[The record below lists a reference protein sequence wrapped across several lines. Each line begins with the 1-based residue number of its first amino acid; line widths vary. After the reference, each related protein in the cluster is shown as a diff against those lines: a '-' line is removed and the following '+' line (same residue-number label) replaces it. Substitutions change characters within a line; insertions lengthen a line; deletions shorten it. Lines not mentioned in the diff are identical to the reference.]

1 MTLRTVALAALL
13 LVPTLA
19 LAGAEDDDKLCEV
32 IGEAPN
38 ISVPPK
44 DRLGLAS
51 AASAEEPTVLPFDAA
66 LSGFVGPQYAHPGTE
81 SGPTGTI
88 LLGGGQASVRFGP
101 VSLGLRVGWT
111 TEVPIPAG
119 SFSTPYSYRRI
130 EGIVGFDIGLSNDR
144 TVLRPYLGGGQSA
157 KVMSGV
163 TSTAPAATAGL
174 ELDHYLTRF
183 LSIGGGV
190 GLDTHIAG
198 YDGIGVSWGLSAV
211 ARISIHWQSQL

>member
-1 MTLRTVALAALL
+1 MRTVALAALL
-13 LVPTLA
+13 LAPASA
-19 LAGAEDDDKLCEV
+19 LAGA
-32 IGEAPN
+32 G
-38 ISVPPK
+38 
-44 DRLGLAS
+44 
-51 AASAEEPTVLPFDAA
+51 EPTVLPFDAA
-66 LSGFVGPQYAHPGTE
+66 LSGFVGPQYVNPGSE
-81 SGPTGTI
+81 PGPTGTI

-111 TEVPIPAG
+111 TEVPA
-119 SFSTPYSYRRI
+119 TPYIYRRI
-130 EGIVGFDIGLSNDR
+130 EGIVGFDIGLGNDR

-157 KVMSGV
+157 RVSSGV
-163 TSTAPAATAGL
+163 TSTALAATAGL

-198 YDGIGVSWGLSAV
+198 RDGIGVSWALSAV

>member
-1 MTLRTVALAALL
+1 MTLRTVAFAAL

-19 LAGAEDDDKLCEV
+19 LAG
-32 IGEAPN
+32 
-38 ISVPPK
+38 
-44 DRLGLAS
+44 
-51 AASAEEPTVLPFDAA
+51 AEEPTVLPFDAA
-66 LSGFVGPQYAHPGTE
+66 LSGFLGPQYASSGTE
-81 SGPTGTI
+81 SGPTGTV

-111 TEVPIPAG
+111 TEVPAG

-130 EGIVGFDIGLSNDR
+130 EGIVGFDIGLGNDR

-163 TSTAPAATAGL
+163 RSTAPAATAGL

>member
-1 MTLRTVALAALL
+1 MLRIAALVALL

-19 LAGAEDDDKLCEV
+19 LADEEHDDKLREV

-38 ISVPPK
+38 LSVPPK

-51 AASAEEPTVLPFDAA
+51 AASAQEPTVLPFDAA
-66 LSGFVGPQYAHPGTE
+66 LSGFIGPQYVPGTE
-81 SGPTGTI
+81 SDPTGTI
-88 LLGGGQASVRFGP
+88 LLGGGQVSVRFGP

-111 TEVPIPAG
+111 TQVPTG
-119 SFSTPYSYRRI
+119 FYSTPYSYRRI
-130 EGIVGFDIGLSNDR
+130 EGIVGFDIGLGNDR
-144 TVLRPYLGGGQSA
+144 TVLRPYLGSGQSA
-157 KVMSGV
+157 KVSSGV
-163 TSTAPAATAGL
+163 TSSALAATAGL

-190 GLDTHIAG
+190 GFDTHIVF
-198 YDGIGVSWGLSAV
+198 YDGIRVSWGLSAV